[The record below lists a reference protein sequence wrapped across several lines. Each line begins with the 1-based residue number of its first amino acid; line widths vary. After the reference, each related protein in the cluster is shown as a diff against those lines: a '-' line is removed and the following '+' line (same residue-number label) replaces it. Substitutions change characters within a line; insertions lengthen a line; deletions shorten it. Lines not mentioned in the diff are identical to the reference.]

1 MSIQHFAIKNR
12 GQWLDLRK
20 QDVTASVVGAL
31 LGVHEWATPYS
42 IWAEKTGRL
51 PERREE
57 TPAQRRGRIL
67 QGVAFEILAEERPE
81 WRIERGTRYYRE
93 PETRLGATPDL
104 LVKHGRKRG
113 IVQVKTVEA
122 SVFRSKWVSQDGEID
137 VPLWIA
143 VQAIVEATLTG
154 SDFAYVAALVVGHG
168 VDLHVEEV
176 PIHSGIMDRVRAEV
190 AEFWRMVEAGEEPSP
205 DYRRDAETLSSVYRE
220 SHGTEIDLSDDL
232 LFRALVERR
241 HELKAEISDRT
252 SELEDLDAR
261 LVHRIG
267 PFERVH
273 LPGWH
278 VSRPEVTR
286 RDRIFG
292 TKTTHRQLRIRPE
305 EPRS

>member
-67 QGVAFEILAEERPE
+67 EGVAFEILAEERPE

-137 VPLWIA
+137 GGGGGGGEGRVHGG
-143 VQAIVEATLTG
+143 IV
-154 SDFAYVAALVVGHG
+154 
-168 VDLHVEEV
+168 
-176 PIHSGIMDRVRAEV
+176 DRVRAEV

>member
-1 MSIQHFAIKNR
+1 MSIQSFKISNR
-12 GQWLDLRK
+12 RAWFDFRK

-31 LGVHEWATPYS
+31 LGVHEWSTPYS

-51 PERREE
+51 PDRSAE

-67 QGVAFEILAEERPE
+67 EGVAFEILREERPE
-81 WRIERGTRYYRE
+81 WTIERGDRYYRE

-122 SVFRSKWVSQDGEID
+122 SVFRSKWIGQDSEID

-176 PIHSGIMDRVRAEV
+176 PIHPGIMDRVRAEV
-190 AEFWRMVEAGEEPSP
+190 REFWRMVEAGEEPSP
-205 DYRRDAETLSSVYRE
+205 DYTRDAETLSAVYRE
-220 SHGTEIDLSDDL
+220 SHGTEIDLSGDDR
-232 LFRALVERR
+232 FRNLVWHR
-241 HELKAEISDRT
+241 HDLKQTIADCEKRLVPVEAEIVH
-252 SELEDLDAR
+252 LIGDA
-261 LVHRIG
+261 
-267 PFERVH
+267 ERVH
-273 LPGWH
+273 CPGW
-278 VSRPEVTR
+278 VISRPEVTR

-292 TKTTHRQLRIRPE
+292 TPTISRQLRIRPE